1 MRRHIIGTPERPRM
15 AVFRSNNHMY
25 VQIIDDVAKTTL
37 VSASTLQKDVKE
49 KLEKTNDVAAAAYL
63 GTVIAKKAQE
73 AGIKSVV
80 FDRGGFIY
88 QGKIQ
93 ALADAAR
100 EAGLMFWN
108 SNQGGRRHMKRTNID
123 ATQLELAD
131 TVVAIKRVSKTVK
144 GGRTMR
150 FSALVVV
157 GDKNGHV
164 GVGMGKAAEIPEA
177 IRKGK
182 QAAEKNM
189 ITVPLDEN
197 KSIPHD
203 FIGKFGSASVLLKK
217 SPEGTGIIAGGP
229 ARSVLEFAGVENIRT
244 KSLGSSNKANVVLA
258 TLAGV
263 GGLKT
268 PEEVAKRRGKTV
280 EEIIG

>member
-1 MRRHIIGTPERPRM
+1 
-15 AVFRSNNHMY
+15 
-25 VQIIDDVAKTTL
+25 
-37 VSASTLQKDVKE
+37 
-49 KLEKTNDVAAAAYL
+49 
-63 GTVIAKKAQE
+63 
-73 AGIKSVV
+73 
-80 FDRGGFIY
+80 
-88 QGKIQ
+88 
-93 ALADAAR
+93 
-100 EAGLMFWN
+100 
-108 SNQGGRRHMKRTNID
+108 MKRTNID

-203 FIGKFGSASVLLKK
+203 FIGKFGSAS
-217 SPEGTGIIAGGP
+217 EGTGIIAGGP

-258 TLAGV
+258 TLAGLAA
-263 GGLKT
+263 LKT